1 MELIRLLLTITVV
14 VLALASVTSLLVLS
28 RSHLNNGLEEWNSRI
43 RTAFPFIAFL
53 GGVLLVNALTRSTFH
68 EISWWL
74 GIEITHTILEIEGHL
89 VATVQSAL
97 LSDWATMFFSWIYVY
112 GYVFLLVYPLII
124 YFLSSK
130 LNAFKSI
137 SVAYAAN
144 YGLGLI
150 LYIVFIGLGPR
161 NMIPHLVEQPI
172 YTEFPHLQLLTSE
185 INEYSN
191 VFPSLHT
198 SLSAT
203 VMLFAWHTR
212 TEYPRWVPI
221 AFFLGIAIMVSTVYL
236 GIHWVIDVLAGLV
249 LAWISYR
256 IGLRAVEDAWFSRV
270 RESQLW
276 PSRYS
281 SQ

>member
-14 VLALASVTSLLVLS
+14 VLALASVASLLVLS

-43 RTAFPFIAFL
+43 RTAFPFVAFL

-124 YFLSSK
+124 YFLASK

-221 AFFLGIAIMVSTVYL
+221 AFFLGIAVMVSTVYL